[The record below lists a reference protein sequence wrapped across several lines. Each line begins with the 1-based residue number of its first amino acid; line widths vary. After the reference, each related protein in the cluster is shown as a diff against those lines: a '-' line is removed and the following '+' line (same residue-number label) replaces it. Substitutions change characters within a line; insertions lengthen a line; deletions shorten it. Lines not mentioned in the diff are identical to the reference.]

1 MEAMY
6 KTGLNIH
13 YFGVIVLMGVVV
25 FNIVMLSLSHHVV
38 RYSKRMRV
46 VMPISGSFIALIL
59 FTGAVMMAAKHL
71 HFTFSNIAMIVIAIV
86 MIILEAK
93 RYKTLKRRT
102 DITQEGAFA
111 EYKKK
116 AFRFLGIEMTLLL
129 AITLWMMA
137 QA

>member
-13 YFGVIVLMGVVV
+13 YFGVVVLMGVIL
-25 FNIVMLSLSHHVV
+25 FNMMMLALSHHVI
-38 RYSKRMRV
+38 RYAKRMRI
-46 VMPISGSFIALIL
+46 VMPISSSFIALIL

-71 HFTFSNIAMIVIAIV
+71 SFTLANVAMIVIAII

-93 RYKTLKRRT
+93 RYKTLKRKT

-116 AFRFLGIEMTLLL
+116 AFRFLGIEMSLLL
-129 AITLWMMA
+129 VMSIWMMV
-137 QA
+137 QQ

>member
-6 KTGLNIH
+6 TTGLNIH

-25 FNIVMLSLSHHVV
+25 FNIVMLSLSHHLI
-38 RYSKRMRV
+38 RYSKRMRI
-46 VMPISGSFIALIL
+46 VMPISGSLIALIL

-71 HFTFSNIAMIVIAIV
+71 HFTFANVAMIAIAII

-93 RYKTLKRRT
+93 RYKTLKRKT
-102 DITQEGAFA
+102 DITQEGAFS

-116 AFRFLGIEMTLLL
+116 AFRFLGIEISLLI
-129 AITLWMMA
+129 AITFWMIL
-137 QA
+137 Q

>member
-6 KTGLNIH
+6 TTGINIH
-13 YFGVIVLMGVVV
+13 YFGVMVLMGVVL
-25 FNIVMLSLSHHVV
+25 FNIIMLALSKHIIQ
-38 RYSKRMRV
+38 YAKRMRI
-46 VMPISGSFIALIL
+46 VMPISGSLIALIL

-71 HFTFSNIAMIVIAIV
+71 HFTLSNIAMITIAIV

-102 DITQEGAFA
+102 DITQENAFS

-116 AFRFLGIEMTLLL
+116 AFRFLGIEMAMLGVMT
-129 AITLWMMA
+129 IWMMVA
-137 QA
+137 

>member
-6 KTGLNIH
+6 TTGLNIH

-25 FNIVMLSLSHHVV
+25 FNIVMLSLSHHII

-46 VMPISGSFIALIL
+46 VMPISGSLIALIL

-71 HFTFSNIAMIVIAIV
+71 HFTFANIAMIVIAIV

-102 DITQEGAFA
+102 DITQEGAFGQ
-111 EYKKK
+111 YKKK
-116 AFRFLGIEMTLLL
+116 AFRFLGIEMSLLI
-129 AITLWMMA
+129 AITLWMMV
-137 QA
+137 Q

>member
-6 KTGLNIH
+6 TAGLNIH

-25 FNIVMLSLSHHVV
+25 FNIVMLSLSHHIV
-38 RYSKRMRV
+38 RYSKRMRI
-46 VMPISGSFIALIL
+46 VMPISSSFIALIL

-71 HFTFSNIAMIVIAIV
+71 HFTFANVAMIVIGIV

-111 EYKKK
+111 DYKKK
-116 AFRFLGIEMTLLL
+116 AFRFLGIEMGLLI
-129 AITLWMMA
+129 AMSIWMLV
-137 QA
+137 Q

>member
-6 KTGLNIH
+6 TTGINIH
-13 YFGVIVLMGVVV
+13 YFGVMVLMGVVL
-25 FNIVMLSLSHHVV
+25 FNIVMLALSHHVV
-38 RYSKRMRV
+38 QYAKRMRI
-46 VMPISGSFIALIL
+46 VMPISGSLIALIL

-102 DITQEGAFA
+102 DITQENAFR
-111 EYKKK
+111 EYKTK
-116 AFRFLGIEMTLLL
+116 AFRFLGIEMVLLS
-129 AITLWMMA
+129 AISIWMMVI
-137 QA
+137 

>member
-6 KTGLNIH
+6 TTGLNIH

-25 FNIVMLSLSHHVV
+25 FNIIMLSLSHHIV
-38 RYSKRMRV
+38 RYSKRMRI
-46 VMPISGSFIALIL
+46 VMPISGSLIALIL
-59 FTGAVMMAAKHL
+59 FTGAIMMAAKHL
-71 HFTFSNIAMIVIAIV
+71 QFTFSNIAMIVIAIV

-102 DITQEGAFA
+102 DITQEGAFD

-116 AFRFLGIEMTLLL
+116 AFRFLGIEMSLL
-129 AITLWMMA
+129 AAVTFWMMV
-137 QA
+137 Q

>member
-25 FNIVMLSLSHHVV
+25 FNIVMLSLSHHII
-38 RYSKRMRV
+38 RYAKRMRI
-46 VMPISGSFIALIL
+46 VMPISGSLIALIL

-71 HFTFSNIAMIVIAIV
+71 EFSFANIAMIVIAIV

-93 RYKTLKRRT
+93 RYKTLKRKT
-102 DITQEGAFA
+102 DITQDNAFV
-111 EYKKK
+111 EYKQK
-116 AFRFLGIEMTLLL
+116 AFRFLGIEMALLVSMSV
-129 AITLWMMA
+129 WMMIL
-137 QA
+137 

>member
-6 KTGLNIH
+6 TTGLNIH

-25 FNIVMLSLSHHVV
+25 FNIVMLALSHHVI
-38 RYSKRMRV
+38 RYSKRMRI
-46 VMPISGSFIALIL
+46 VMPISSSFIALIL

-71 HFTFSNIAMIVIAIV
+71 HFTFANVAMIVIGIV

-111 EYKKK
+111 DYKKK
-116 AFRFLGIEMTLLL
+116 AFRFLGIEMGMLIAMSIWML
-129 AITLWMMA
+129 A
-137 QA
+137 Q

>member
-25 FNIVMLSLSHHVV
+25 FNIVMLSLSHHII
-38 RYSKRMRV
+38 RYAKRMRI
-46 VMPISGSFIALIL
+46 VMPISGSLIALIL

-71 HFTFSNIAMIVIAIV
+71 EFTFANIAMIVIAIV

-93 RYKTLKRRT
+93 R
-102 DITQEGAFA
+102 
-111 EYKKK
+111 
-116 AFRFLGIEMTLLL
+116 
-129 AITLWMMA
+129 
-137 QA
+137 

>member
-25 FNIVMLSLSHHVV
+25 FNIVMLSLSHHII
-38 RYSKRMRV
+38 RYAKRMRI
-46 VMPISGSFIALIL
+46 VMPISGSLIALIL

-71 HFTFSNIAMIVIAIV
+71 EFTLANIAMIVIAIV

-102 DITQEGAFA
+102 DITQEGAFS
-111 EYKKK
+111 EYKQK
-116 AFRFLGIEMTLLL
+116 AFRFLGIEMALLVSMSV
-129 AITLWMMA
+129 WMMIL
-137 QA
+137 

>member
-13 YFGVIVLMGVVV
+13 YFGVVVLMGVVL
-25 FNIVMLSLSHHVV
+25 FNMMMLALSHHVI
-38 RYSKRMRV
+38 RYAKRMRI
-46 VMPISGSFIALIL
+46 VMPISSSFIALIL

-71 HFTFSNIAMIVIAIV
+71 SFTLANVAMIVIAII

-93 RYKTLKRRT
+93 RYKTLKRKT

-116 AFRFLGIEMTLLL
+116 AFRFLGIEMSLLL
-129 AITLWMMA
+129 VMSIWMMV
-137 QA
+137 QQ

>member
-13 YFGVIVLMGVVV
+13 YFGVIVLIGVVV

-129 AITLWMMA
+129 AITLWMLV